1 MSDQMNQPGQPGD
14 PCGGSER
21 STGDLSVKEQVD
33 LLMRGTFFA
42 DEVDGRPPEGE
53 TSLRQQM
60 RAELAAKLRKG
71 RPLRVY
77 LGVDPTATSLHIG
90 HMVPVLKL
98 RQFQKMGHQVVFLI
112 GDYTGLIGDPSGQTK
127 ERPQLTAEELQDMS
141 RGYTEQVFRV
151 LCGERT
157 EVRRNSEWL
166 AHMGFAD
173 IIRLAAVFPLKQ
185 IIARREFRE
194 RMDAGK
200 SLRFHEALYPL
211 MQGYDAHALECDVQ
225 VGAYDQHF
233 NLLAGRAIQQSYG
246 AEPHVMITVPLLAG
260 TDGRKMSKSF
270 GNSVNI
276 GDSPRDMYGKLM
288 RISDEQIPSYL
299 DLACMLMDAAQSEG
313 LKAAYREG
321 ETNPIEIKE
330 AIAHHVTAQYHGM
343 EVADGERGWFRAH
356 VRKKQIPEDIP
367 EEVVSAELLERDPSW
382 ASVMVGLGLMRSKGE
397 VRRLMK
403 GGGFRVEG
411 EQIRDPAAVHDG
423 AEELLVQ
430 FGKRRFVKVLK
441 G

>member
-1 MSDQMNQPGQPGD
+1 MSDQITM
-14 PCGGSER
+14 
-21 STGDLSVKEQVD
+21 SVEHQVD
-33 LLMRGTFFA
+33 LLMRGTYFA
-42 DEVDGRPPEGE
+42 DEVEGKPAQGE
-53 TSLRQQM
+53 TSLRLQM
-60 RAELAAKLRKG
+60 RAELTAKLKKG

-98 RQFQKMGHQVVFLI
+98 RQFQDLGHQAVFLI
-112 GDYTGLIGDPSGQTK
+112 GDYTGLIGDPSGQIK
-127 ERPQLTAEELQDMS
+127 ERPQLTGEQLQEMS
-141 RGYTEQVFRV
+141 QGYTDQVFRV
-151 LCGERT
+151 LDGDRT

-166 AHMGFAD
+166 AKMGFAD

-185 IIARREFRE
+185 IIARREFQE

-200 SLRFHEALYPL
+200 SLRFHETLYPL

-233 NLLAGRAIQQSYG
+233 NLLAGRAIQQHNG
-246 AEPHVMITVPLLAG
+246 VELHVMVTVPLLAG

-276 GDSPRDMYGKLM
+276 ADSPRDMYGKLM

-299 DLACMLMDAAQSEG
+299 DLACMLMDAAQNET
-313 LKAAYREG
+313 LKQAYAARDA
-321 ETNPIEIKE
+321 NPIELKE
-330 AIAHHVTAQYHGM
+330 AIAHHVTGQYHGGA
-343 EVADGERGWFRAH
+343 VGDQERDWFRDH
-356 VRKKQIPEDIP
+356 VRNKKLPDEIPEATLTAAQL
-367 EEVVSAELLERDPSW
+367 AEDPGW
-382 ASVMVGLGLMRSKGE
+382 ASILVGLGLMKSKGE

-403 GGGFRVEG
+403 GGGFRVAG
-411 EQIRDPAAVHDG
+411 EQVRDPMASHDG
-423 AEELLVQ
+423 LDEVLVQ
-430 FGKRRFVKVLK
+430 YGKRRFVRIRL

>member
-1 MSDQMNQPGQPGD
+1 MSEQPT
-14 PCGGSER
+14 R
-21 STGDLSVKEQVD
+21 SIEQQVEI
-33 LLMRGTFFA
+33 LMRGTFFA
-42 DEVDGRPPEGE
+42 DEVDGAPAQGDS
-53 TSLRQQM
+53 SLRQQM
-60 RAELAAKLRKG
+60 RAELTAKLKKG

-90 HMVPVLKL
+90 HLVPVLKL
-98 RQFQKMGHQVVFLI
+98 RQFQELGHQAVFLI

-127 ERPQLTAEELQDMS
+127 ERPQLTAEQLQEMS
-141 RGYTEQVFRV
+141 QGYTEQVFRV
-151 LCGERT
+151 LHGDST

-166 AHMGFAD
+166 ATMGFAD

-185 IIARREFRE
+185 IIARREFHE
-194 RMDAGK
+194 RMEAGK
-200 SLRFHEALYPL
+200 PLRFHETLYPL

-233 NLLAGRAIQQSYG
+233 NLLAGRAIQQHSG

-276 GDSPRDMYGKLM
+276 ADSPRDMYGKLM

-299 DLACMLMDAAQSEG
+299 DLACMLMDAEQTRA
-313 LKAAYREG
+313 LKQAHESG
-321 ETNPIEIKE
+321 DGKPIEIKE
-330 AIAHHVTAQYHGM
+330 AIAHHVTGQYHG
-343 EVADGERGWFRAH
+343 VAVGDAERDWFRAH
-356 VRKKQIPEDIP
+356 IRGKQLPDDIP
-367 EEVVSAELLERDPSW
+367 EAVLSAAQLAEDPGW
-382 ASVMVGLGLMRSKGE
+382 ASIMVGLGLMKSKGE

-411 EQIRDPAAVHDG
+411 EQVRDPMAAHDG
-423 AEELLVQ
+423 RGEILLQ
-430 FGKRRFVKVLK
+430 FGKRRYVKIRLS
-441 G
+441 

>member
-1 MSDQMNQPGQPGD
+1 MSEP
-14 PCGGSER
+14 
-21 STGDLSVKEQVD
+21 STLSAEQQVD
-33 LLMRGTFFA
+33 ILMRGTFFA
-42 DEVDGRPPEGE
+42 DEVEGEPAQDE

-60 RAELAAKLRKG
+60 RAELSAKLKKG

-98 RQFQKMGHQVVFLI
+98 RQFQELGHQVVFLI
-112 GDYTGLIGDPSGQTK
+112 GDYTGLIGDPSGQTR
-127 ERPQLTAEELQDMS
+127 ERPQLTAEQLQEMS
-141 RGYTEQVFRV
+141 QGYTDQVFRV
-151 LCGERT
+151 LDGDRT

-166 AHMGFAD
+166 AKMGFAD
-173 IIRLAAVFPLKQ
+173 IIRLAAVFSLKQ
-185 IIARREFRE
+185 IIARREFQE

-200 SLRFHEALYPL
+200 PLRFHETLYPL

-233 NLLAGRAIQQSYG
+233 NLLAGRAIQQHHG

-276 GDSPRDMYGKLM
+276 ADSPRDMYGKLM

-299 DLACMLMDAAQSEG
+299 DLACMLMDAQQSQT
-313 LKAAYREG
+313 LKQTYQTRDG
-321 ETNPIEIKE
+321 NPIEIKE
-330 AIAHHVTAQYHGM
+330 AIAHHVTGQYHGGA
-343 EVADGERGWFRAH
+343 VADAERDWFQDH
-356 VRKKQIPEDIP
+356 VRNKKLPDDIP
-367 EEVVSAELLERDPSW
+367 EATLPAGQLEEDPGW
-382 ASVMVGLGLMRSKGE
+382 ASIMVALGLMKSKGE

-411 EQIRDPAAVHDG
+411 EQLRDPMAAHDG
-423 AEELLVQ
+423 RPELLVQ
-430 FGKRRFVKVLK
+430 YGKRRFVRIRR

>member
-1 MSDQMNQPGQPGD
+1 MNEQ
-14 PCGGSER
+14 
-21 STGDLSVKEQVD
+21 TTLSVDQQVD

-42 DEVDGRPPEGE
+42 DEAEGE
-53 TSLRQQM
+53 PVGGEASLRQQM
-60 RAELAAKLRKG
+60 RAELTAKLKKG

-90 HMVPVLKL
+90 HLVPVLKL
-98 RQFQKMGHQVVFLI
+98 RQFQDLGHQAVFLI

-127 ERPQLTAEELQDMS
+127 ERPQLTAEQLVQMS
-141 RGYTEQVFRV
+141 QGYTDQVFRV
-151 LCGERT
+151 LDGDRT

-166 AHMGFAD
+166 AKMGFAD

-185 IIARREFRE
+185 IIARREFQE

-200 SLRFHEALYPL
+200 PLRFHETLYPL
-211 MQGYDAHALECDVQ
+211 MQGYDAQALRCDVQ

-233 NLLAGRAIQQSYG
+233 NLLAGRAIQQHHG
-246 AEPHVMITVPLLAG
+246 GEPHVMITVPLLAG

-276 GDSPRDMYGKLM
+276 ADSPRDMYGKLM

-299 DLACMLMDAAQSEG
+299 DLACMLMEAQASQALNQAYESGEG
-313 LKAAYREG
+313 
-321 ETNPIEIKE
+321 NPIEIKE
-330 AIAHHVTAQYHGM
+330 AIAHHVTRQYHGGA
-343 EVADGERGWFRAH
+343 VADAEQGWFRDH
-356 VRKKQIPEDIP
+356 VRKKQLPDDIP
-367 EEVVSAELLERDPSW
+367 EATLPAGQLEADPGW
-382 ASVMVGLGLMRSKGE
+382 ASILVALGLMKSKGE

-411 EQIRDPAAVHDG
+411 DQVRDPMATHDG
-423 AEELLVQ
+423 RDEVLVQ
-430 FGKRRFVKVLK
+430 YGKRRFVRLHRR
-441 G
+441 